1 MPQKAWLTIKEII
14 LEYGRSQQY
23 WRKLVNDGVLRIQ
36 PGGGLTVV
44 ERASIEAYVR
54 GESPSPPA
62 ASAAPAAAGESTAQ
76 VSKMQEQAEID
87 QLALAGSKR
96 KLEKAKVDAELDDR
110 RSAHELL
117 EHKWA
122 SMAKFDEHDK
132 DLEDR
137 GKVIED
143 NRQRVEDAEAILANR
158 ESSVQNAEGR
168 FKGKIAELR
177 RVIQHDY
184 EELRKCHLD
193 LKDRDYQYRPQ
204 RAFPDLW
211 LPQGLY
217 FGNAP
222 MEDLIEAELVDLDG
236 AGDFDDEDEEDDDES
251 EVG

>member
-1 MPQKAWLTIKEII
+1 MPQKAWLTIKEVIQ
-14 LEYGRSQQY
+14 EYGRSQQY
-23 WRKLVNDGVLRIQ
+23 WRALVKDGVLRIQ

-44 ERASIEAYVR
+44 ERASVEAYVR
-54 GESPSPPA
+54 GEAPSPPPVP
-62 ASAAPAAAGESTAQ
+62 AAPADAGESTAELG
-76 VSKMQEQAEID
+76 KMQEQAEIA
-87 QLALAGSKR
+87 QLSLAGSKR

-110 RSAHELL
+110 RTAHELL

-143 NRQRVEDAEAILANR
+143 NRQRVEEAAAVVANR
-158 ESSVQNAEGR
+158 EAAVQNGEGR
-168 FKGKIAELR
+168 VKGKITELR

-222 MEDLIEAELVDLDG
+222 MVDLIEAEVADLDG
-236 AGDFDDEDEEDDDES
+236 ADDFDGEDEEDDGS
-251 EVG
+251 EAG

>member
-1 MPQKAWLTIKEII
+1 MPQKAWLTIKEVI

-23 WRKLVNDGVLRIQ
+23 WRALVKDGVLRIQ

-44 ERASIEAYVR
+44 ERASVEAYVR
-54 GESPSPPA
+54 GEAPSPPA
-62 ASAAPAAAGESTAQ
+62 TQAAPAGEGENATRIRSLE
-76 VSKMQEQAEID
+76 EQARLDE
-87 QLALAGSKR
+87 LEVAALKR
-96 KLEKAKVDAELDDR
+96 QREKANLGTELDEKR
-110 RSAHELL
+110 TAHELL

-137 GKVIED
+137 GKVVED
-143 NRQRVEDAEAILANR
+143 NRQRVEEAEAILANR

-168 FKGKIAELR
+168 VKAKIAELR

-217 FGNAP
+217 FGNAS
-222 MEDLIEAELVDLDG
+222 MEDLIEAEVADLDG
-236 AGDFDDEDEEDDDES
+236 AGDFDDEDEEVDDES
-251 EVG
+251 EAG

>member
-1 MPQKAWLTIKEII
+1 MTPQKAWLTIKEII

-23 WRKLVNDGVLRIQ
+23 WRALVKDGVLRIQ

-44 ERASIEAYVR
+44 ERASVEAYVR
-54 GESPSPPA
+54 GEAPSPPPVPA
-62 ASAAPAAAGESTAQ
+62 ASAATGRSTAELG
-76 VSKMQEQAEID
+76 KMQEQAEID

-96 KLEKAKVDAELDDR
+96 TLEKAKVDVELDDR
-110 RSAHELL
+110 RTTHELL

-137 GKVIED
+137 GKAIED
-143 NRQRVEDAEAILANR
+143 NRQRVEEAEAVLANR

-168 FKGKIAELR
+168 FKAKIAELR

-184 EELRKCHLD
+184 EELRNCHLD

-222 MEDLIEAELVDLDG
+222 MGDIVEAEVADLD
-236 AGDFDDEDEEDDDES
+236 GDFDDEDEEDDET